1 MNHVTRS
8 CFSNR
13 RIVSALFFV
22 TLMLTC
28 AVAASAQKRP
38 ILGGYRAAE
47 EKDKAEVDEAAEWAI
62 GEQGRKQEMT
72 ITLVSIE
79 LAEVQLVAGRNFNLC
94 MKVTLSAEG
103 EDEETEQLVQAVV
116 YRNLKREFSLTS
128 WEEVESCIK
137 KAPPSDGQ
145 EE

>member
-1 MNHVTRS
+1 MNLIINS
-8 CFSNR
+8 PSFNR
-13 RIVSALFFV
+13 RVVSTMFFV
-22 TLMLTC
+22 ALMLTSV
-28 AVAASAQKRP
+28 VAASAQKRP
-38 ILGGYRAAE
+38 ILGGYRPAGA
-47 EKDKAEVDEAAEWAI
+47 KDKAEVDEAAEWAV

-72 ITLVSIE
+72 LTLVSIE
-79 LAEVQLVAGRNFNLC
+79 LAEVQSVAGRNFNLC

-103 EDEETEQLVQAVV
+103 EDEETEQLVQALV

-128 WEEVESCIK
+128 WEEVETCTK